1 MFKRALI
8 AAAVTAAV
16 AAPVAFAD
24 VTISGYAEMD
34 LIARTNNATTGG
46 NGDTARYGVESD
58 LMVSFD
64 GKDKWDNGL
73 STIWR
78 VSQKPGGGI
87 YSLGQQ
93 KWGGREAFIGVAGD
107 SWSVKGGRVF
117 MDQYLRHDWPYLTD
131 GSGNVGEDYGISGQA
146 FWDNA
151 IQGSI
156 TFGPATLVA
165 SYALPSGYSSGNH
178 SQSYEVGGGVDF
190 GTGGHFDLSYL
201 AIRGDDGVK
210 TTDPVT
216 GVITYPGQSAN
227 PDGTD
232 SVLFTGI
239 RYPFGP
245 LTLSFDYTRQNF
257 ETSQTTGNVHTDLYH
272 GLIKYQFNDR
282 LGLHVG
288 DTEIKDSNDNKANQ
302 FNVALHYQL
311 SKQTE
316 TYARIRY
323 LKLNDEGKVPA
334 GLTWQ
339 NLGMAS
345 SKDNATEFL
354 IGTWTGF

>member
-16 AAPVAFAD
+16 TAPAAFAD

-34 LIARTNNATTGG
+34 LIGRTNNATADGT
-46 NGDTARYGVESD
+46 GDTSRYGVESD

-93 KWGGREAFIGVAGD
+93 KWGGREAFIGFAGD
-107 SWSVKGGRVF
+107 NWSVKSGRVF

-151 IQGSI
+151 IQGSV

-165 SYALPSGYSSGNH
+165 TYSIPNGYSSGD
-178 SQSYEVGGGVDF
+178 QGQGYEVGGGVDF
-190 GTGGHFDLSYL
+190 GTGGHFDLSYEG
-201 AIRGDDGVK
+201 IKG
-210 TTDPVT
+210 TTGT
-216 GVITYPGQSAN
+216 SAN
-227 PDGTD
+227 PGGTD

-245 LTLSFDYTRQNF
+245 LTLSFDYTRQKF
-257 ETSQTTGNVHTDLYH
+257 EGATSAADGVHTDLYH
-272 GLIKYQFNDR
+272 FLVKYQFTDR

-288 DTEIKDSNDNKANQ
+288 DTEIKDSDDNKANQ